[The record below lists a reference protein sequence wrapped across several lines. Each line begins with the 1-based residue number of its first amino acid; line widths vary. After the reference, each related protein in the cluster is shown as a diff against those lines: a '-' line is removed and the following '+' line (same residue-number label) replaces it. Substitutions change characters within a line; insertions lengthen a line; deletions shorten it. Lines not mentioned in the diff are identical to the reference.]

1 MAGRPKTMHRRV
13 NRLLERFYALHG
25 DFEERMPPRYAE
37 PTGDPL
43 GECWRTTSK
52 ALYAAENALEE
63 LDYMLYQRVQRA
75 TEATLR
81 DAIDERAELIESE
94 TDEEEGEAAE
104 ALWQAAETVAASIPS
119 DAPES
124 PQS

>member
-1 MAGRPKTMHRRV
+1 MAGRPKTMYRRIQ
-13 NRLLERFYALHG
+13 RLLERFYVLHE
-25 DFEERMPPRYAE
+25 DFEQRMPQKYAE

-52 ALYAAENALEE
+52 ALYAAEYGLEE

-81 DAIDERAELIESE
+81 EAIDERAELAESE
-94 TDEEEGEAAE
+94 AEDDTDGDAAME
-104 ALWQAAETVAASIPS
+104 PVQVAMPVSGTSDTPET
-119 DAPES
+119 PES
-124 PQS
+124 